1 MGFAW
6 RNPHNAVPKETCS
19 AIASEYLVKTLSS
32 RVYEMAVET
41 HTGYAA
47 TLSSNL
53 GAHNPLSIRC
63 TYVYNPLWCTHI
75 ALSMVHVHIQPP
87 LSMVHV
93 HNPHSLCTHNT
104 HTPAGNNCYLKR
116 EDTQLVFSF
125 KIRGAYNKIAS
136 LSKEQKAKGVVTCS
150 AGNHAQ
156 GVAMSAAKLGINAIV
171 VMPVATPKI
180 KVNAVR
186 RFGGTTVKV
195 STFPYKC
202 ILTFLYTINAY

>member
-1 MGFAW
+1 MLRRLYSPARRASSTATGSGMGFAW

-41 HTGYAA
+41 QTGYAA

-53 GAHNPLSIRC
+53 G
-63 TYVYNPLWCTHI
+63 
-75 ALSMVHVHIQPP
+75 
-87 LSMVHV
+87 
-93 HNPHSLCTHNT
+93 
-104 HTPAGNNCYLKR
+104 NNCYLKR
-116 EDTQLVFSF
+116 EDTQPVFSF

-195 STFPYKC
+195 LLHGKNYDEAAAEAARLVASEGLTMVP
-202 ILTFLYTINAY
+202 ILTLTYAINAY